1 MSEAMI
7 INNRIVYRGFAAP
20 ITIQM
25 NRRFYCEC
33 EVEKKTI
40 CCDAR
45 TLDGLIDQFVECV
58 DNMFEGGYEEAYERA
73 YANLRAQAP
82 AEDYDPADDLPFV

>member
-20 ITIQM
+20 ITIQT

-40 CCDAR
+40 CCDAS
-45 TLDGLIDQFVECV
+45 TLNGLIDQFVECV
-58 DNMFEGGYEEAYERA
+58 NDMFESGYEEAY
-73 YANLRAQAP
+73 ANLRRYATV
-82 AEDYDPADDLPFV
+82 EDYDPADDLPFV

>member
-20 ITIQM
+20 ITIQT

-40 CCDAR
+40 RCDAS

-58 DNMFEGGYEEAYERA
+58 DDMFEGGYEEAYERV
-73 YANLRAQAP
+73 YAKLSQQAP
-82 AEDYDPADDLPFV
+82 VEDYDPADDLPF